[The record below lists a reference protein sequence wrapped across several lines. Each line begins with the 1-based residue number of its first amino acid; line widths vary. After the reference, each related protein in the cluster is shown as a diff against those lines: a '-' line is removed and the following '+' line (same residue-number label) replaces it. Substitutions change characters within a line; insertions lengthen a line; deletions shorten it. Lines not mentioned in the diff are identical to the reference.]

1 MADVQANIGI
11 NIDASGAL
19 AQLKNLQRQIS
30 VFNAQIAKG
39 SANAASAA
47 SRMQQELVNSI
58 NATGQ
63 FSASMTT
70 VKSTTDTFTNALEK
84 NKLSMGQYFR
94 YAGASSKKFSHLFTN
109 EFNTIEKVARE
120 RVKTLQTQYV
130 KLGRDANGAL
140 KSIAVRPLS
149 LDMGNL
155 ATQTAMAA
163 QKQQIFNQ
171 LLRQGS
177 TNLLN
182 WGKNTQWAGR
192 QLMVGFTI
200 PLTIFGAA
208 AASSFMKL
216 EEQAIRF
223 KRVYGELFTP
233 PEETDRMLEDIQKL
247 ALEFT
252 KYGVAVEQ
260 TLALAADAAAMGR
273 TGADLIAQVTEA
285 NRLAVLGLVEQ
296 GQALETTTSLSN
308 AFGVATEDL
317 ASKIDF
323 LNAVENQTV
332 TSIEDMTIA
341 IPKAGP
347 VVKQLGGDVEDL
359 AFFLTAM
366 KEGGINASE
375 GANALKSGL
384 ASLIN
389 PTQVAKD
396 MLGGFGIN
404 ITQIVESNAGNVS
417 GIVVDFA
424 TALDKL
430 DPLNR
435 ARAIEQLFGKFQF
448 SRISTLFQN
457 VIGEGTQAQRV
468 LELTGATTKELA
480 ALSSS
485 ELGRLEASSL
495 YKFQSA
501 LAEFQAALAPVGEAF
516 LKLVTPI
523 IEFGTKVLNAFNNL
537 NDGAKAFVVG
547 IIATLGAIGPVLI
560 MSVGLLA
567 NGAAN
572 LLKIFL
578 GLQTGFQR
586 ILGKTTEVG
595 QQTEYMTQE
604 QLEAAAVAASLNQ
617 SHATLA
623 QTFTSES
630 AAVDK
635 LAASYRAMIAAQRSS
650 LGLPVVASAASAK
663 VSKLN
668 KGRGV
673 PGYKDGVLMVPG
685 TGNKDTELA
694 LLTPGEA
701 VIPAAM
707 TEKYGPLINSMIAGN
722 IPGYSDGKTV
732 ASHFAQETPPLLAN
746 VFKTLAESGRRLE
759 KTIFIIT
766 KNADGLGYTI
776 EKVTGYVDD
785 FIEPGD
791 TVIAGGRSYGA
802 TAVPESDARNRLLYE
817 DKDIRPK
824 LEGAGVGGSW
834 QTVEELSKQAEILAE
849 EKRKNTEAYQRNRA
863 SVEEVLLENEKA
875 QQLINQSANKEQ
887 ASLSI
892 QKEKAKTALVN
903 SIQQENKNISADEAE
918 RLATE
923 MLEDVQ
929 KQYSQRIQSGMS
941 AEDSL
946 KEATLDL
953 QHLRLEQGRAI
964 VIGKGDVSSDTVR
977 GIGGGRGK
985 VHDSVYSARKAAG
998 LPTGASDIFT
1008 RNFEG
1013 QGSPSGGRS
1022 APQILGANI
1031 AADPNYSIAATNI
1044 LVKAEKDLALQI
1056 AKASKSQ
1063 SPSKVTEQVANNL
1076 VGGVVKGLREGQDD
1090 VQQAGSQLADAAETG
1105 VRSRRRGDPSR
1116 VQTAGPSTPGQP
1128 LNYSILNG
1136 QMMAA
1141 AATTAQFR
1149 DRLANAG
1156 LKAGNFAGKT
1166 VGAANKIGAL
1176 GIGVSSL
1183 VGGFSM
1189 INGPLG
1195 EFSQKIFPIVS
1206 AMTALGFAMNMLN
1219 AEQVKQKIIEAGRR
1233 VVIAQEVA
1241 ARLNN
1246 IRSMVAEGAVRN
1258 TAGISGILGS
1268 VGRTA
1273 GKLGTSLS
1281 VMGRAVG
1288 GLLGSLLG
1296 VSATVGLVV
1305 AGLALVAGGLY
1316 LLYKVAKDQEA
1327 KISGLG
1333 DAANISADKLGV
1345 LNSVLGTQLALN
1357 AQMGGG
1363 GAGLATGT
1371 IEGDATA
1378 AGTQQQLQES
1388 DEFKEEF
1395 KGITSAVKGASQE
1408 AAEQALTSLALT
1420 LQTAGAEKEMIAGV
1434 VNAILAEAGRTDI
1447 SLDFENISI
1456 ANAPEVA
1463 KKSVE
1468 EFTNA
1473 IEASATAQRYTAP
1486 VAEEGAPGSLNNQ
1499 EFDATLFG
1507 GKGGFVSGRGQTT
1520 NLASTMSPEALAS
1533 LNAAGA
1539 TLAATMQNA
1548 TIAFDS
1554 GQISAAEY
1562 DTQMQSVSDTINNLA
1577 TDGNLVQAAML
1588 VNELANQLKEIPGME
1603 DIQEKIAGL
1612 LGSGTETGI
1621 SAATTVLQAEAAGIE
1636 VTETEMTTL
1645 EAGSKV
1651 GADPTTEIKAAA
1663 DLTNK
1668 LNELTEA
1675 RIKSDEAARAVTTS
1689 QTNVDAIN
1697 TESEALGSQASSIRE
1712 LNGFLKD
1719 NASVSNKAAVAQKIA
1734 NDETALA
1741 AWETAA
1747 LADATT
1753 GGTAARDAYI
1763 ASIQAESAAQAGID
1777 YEKAMLSLQAQ
1788 VQAKED
1794 SAFQTE
1800 ALTLALGDASLAEAA
1815 MGNAAVAAAI
1825 STLYAN
1831 ALLEDATITAAEF
1844 AETMGPILAQ
1854 INALVG
1860 VGEIKIPTG
1869 GGGGTPS
1876 SFLDGITKDLNQFVD
1891 SSVKIGQGFN
1901 SSLRSIQNFSR
1912 VGAESLRGLG
1922 GQLRDL
1928 GVSEPFIEKIL
1939 GMDPKEWNRQKKKL
1953 FEFDSFGNPT
1963 KLTKAGQAIQDAL
1976 NVAEI
1981 GKFINEQENITISV
1995 GHQVTAL
2002 TRLTDAGASYEAAY
2016 EAVKNTAFAAA
2027 IATATSSAQI
2037 QAAADAAMEA
2047 QKKMKEFEEKNEEE
2061 NRKKGIRDAIRDM
2074 NKEFSNQAKILDYI
2088 NRNRSKYSEAQIS
2101 AILTNDDLTKL
2112 VLEPSIDS
2120 SALSTALANAERQ
2133 AELDLSISKLT
2144 IEGTQGIFEEGFGQA
2159 MDAFG
2164 RQEQSI
2170 ELKFKST
2177 VANDEEVLRNA
2188 EEEIAKIQYEVDD
2201 YEAELERIA
2210 WKEED
2215 INEAYD
2221 KRLEAL
2227 DEVASANER
2236 ITRAQ
2241 EAQLDVADALSKGD
2255 IAAAAKAAQAMRSQ
2269 QAKDAVEI
2277 QREQLEKSREAEL
2290 ANLKSGTG
2298 LGRQELEDKITAL
2311 QRQIFE
2317 IEESSTEPAAER
2329 IRLAE
2334 VLRDSEVRS
2343 LEVLGKTREQWEN
2356 IKSGID
2362 MAQQS
2367 GYKFKEIMQEA
2378 LSVVEQLMNAF
2389 PKEKPLPP
2397 PPPPPPPPA
2406 PRQESSGPELARK
2419 SEWTFGAGPNAGKTV
2434 EQVAKAQGYAQWQDY
2449 YNANRDIDHQ
2459 IIPKIKKAYGGIIGR
2474 SRSGPPLQ
2482 YLEGGKVV
2490 GPGTERSDSIPAL
2503 LSDGE
2508 YVIQAS
2514 SVRELGTGFL
2524 DMLNAG
2530 KMKSEYKGGVPA
2542 FKGGGIVKKPSGPIS
2557 IRQVEAAA
2565 AAKKR
2570 ASQSVSGSD
2579 RALMLRAQAAQAAA
2593 AKAAPRAPLIS
2604 AGKNQPQPFTPKAAP
2619 PKPPTLSQSFA
2630 PVTSGVTAVNIEK
2643 TGQNLASWFGSTAVG
2658 KAIGDALGG
2667 TGVGSTI
2674 ARGAIAAL
2682 STPVEMIGGLA
2693 LGAIRSINEKSLAPL
2708 ITGTTVGAAN
2718 AWKGVLDPSKMSDSM
2733 FTQAGKYV
2741 ADNKMFGA
2749 VDAEGQAR
2757 ARNIGNLLNIVGDP
2771 LTYLGIGAATKVTKL
2786 TTASRAANS
2795 TASAA
2800 PGYPTILGPSGNSV
2814 VSPKASEIRAQ
2825 QKIVAEETARI
2836 IEEKVTTG
2844 RASGTISGLANRL
2857 AIAKYKRDLVASDTN
2872 SFGPTMQNSDA
2883 LDMIPHIKDLSP
2895 EELLAVAK
2903 NYANKGGELKGT
2915 FGFGAGQTVSPYAVR
2930 TSNMRTYAAY
2940 SNPIKNFLS
2949 SRGLLPDDPNMA
2961 SLSALLDH
2969 ISNASKNAPSADA
2982 AKILKDLALP
2992 QIGPKPKIL
3001 IGGKNS
3007 TGAFV
3012 SGQNKFA
3019 KQKNNI
3025 GSTAGVALARLFGNT
3040 SYGNMGPLS
3049 TFMSPRSIKDRS
3061 YNVLAHENVHIYDK
3075 MVDQLGLP
3083 FPAKYSS
3090 FSDFNYNASSF
3101 NASMEARARLIDS
3114 LYSGGRAKTY
3124 SPFTSIQQI
3133 IDNLFDP
3140 GMSKK
3145 DISKFLKTYAMGGRA
3160 SQFNSDWFRQ
3170 YAETIKR
3177 PDFQRIAPVHSAEEL
3192 AGIEKMSKEMERAG
3206 LVGGLDRYQQA
3217 SAFGKLI
3224 WNQISRDG
3232 SFRPPGHILRK
3243 FAKVQEAAE
3252 KLSRKKAGLFER
3264 QGYAPPERRSQSSEF
3279 LKDTDLTEIDVPLDV
3294 YYTEGVFSDVSRF
3307 AENISGNKF
3316 FVKGHLTDGEYGPE
3330 IYKSFGHEFLAGRIG
3345 NMVGANTP
3353 QSYIVKR
3360 SSDKKPFEVATE
3372 AVPQSSGLDPT
3383 YMKELVTL
3391 SDNPYKTLDEIVSAF
3406 IDYSEKTP
3414 ALNAAMGNY
3423 DQHYNNILWNNL
3435 DKKFTQIDFGT
3446 SHPTNLKLASGN
3458 PHPDARDAYTLA
3470 RTSIA
3475 IVRDAVNHSVN
3486 AAVEKQ
3492 LLSQAQQLAIIGKLN
3507 NSGFNIKPNR
3517 TSGDPLFDTIP
3528 DITTSQDYSQV
3539 YRKISEFD
3547 SESQLPNSVQFL
3559 DKFALQ
3565 TIKDRAFA
3573 LSELPP
3579 VSFGPE
3585 HHAAMAKRLFREK
3598 RLGFMA
3604 GGYVNSINTDTIPAM
3619 LTAGEYVVKRSAV
3632 DKFGV
3637 NNLEKINNGTYN
3649 NGSVYNYNLAVN
3661 VKSDADPE
3669 KIARTVMQQ
3678 VKRVDSQRVRGNR
3691 F

>member
-233 PEETDRMLEDIQKL
+233 PEETDRMLQDIQNL

-252 KYGVAVEQ
+252 KYGVAVEK
-260 TLALAADAAAMGR
+260 TMALAADAAAMGR
-273 TGADLIAQVTEA
+273 TGADLTAQVTEA

-396 MLGGFGIN
+396 MLAGFGIN

-468 LELTGATTKELA
+468 LELTSATTKELA

-485 ELGRLEASSL
+485 ELGKLEASSL

-635 LAASYRAMIAAQRSS
+635 LVASYRAMIAAQRSS
-650 LGLPVVASAASAK
+650 LGLPIAASVASAK
-663 VSKLN
+663 VPGLN

-701 VIPAAM
+701 VIPADKAK
-707 TEKYGPLINSMIAGN
+707 EYAPLINSMIAGN
-722 IPGYSDGKTV
+722 IPGYVDGRTV
-732 ASHFAQETPPLLAN
+732 ASHFAQETPPLLEN
-746 VFKTLAESGRRLE
+746 VFKTLAESGRKLE

-766 KNADGLGYTI
+766 KNADGLGYTM
-776 EKVTGYVDD
+776 EKVRGYVDE
-785 FIEPGD
+785 FVEPGD
-791 TVIAGGRSYGA
+791 TVVAGGRAYGG

-817 DKDIRPK
+817 DKDIKPK
-824 LEGAGVGGSW
+824 FENAEVAGSW

-849 EKRKNTEAYQRNRA
+849 EKRKNTEAYQRNR
-863 SVEEVLLENEKA
+863 SSIEEILLENEKA
-875 QQLINQSANKEQ
+875 QQIINQSTNKEQ
-887 ASLSI
+887 AALSI
-892 QKEKAKTALVN
+892 QKEKAKAALVN

-929 KQYSQRIQSGMS
+929 EQYAKRIQSGMS

-946 KEATLDL
+946 REATLDL
-953 QHLRLEQGRAI
+953 QRLRLAQGDSI
-964 VIGKGDVSSDTVR
+964 VIGRSGVSSDTVR
-977 GIGGGRGK
+977 SIASSRGK
-985 VHDSVYSARKAAG
+985 VRDSVYNARKKAN
-998 LPTGASDIFT
+998 LPTGASDIFD
-1008 RNFEG
+1008 RRFEG
-1013 QGSPSGGRS
+1013 QGAPSGGRS
-1022 APQILGANI
+1022 AEQILSANK
-1031 AADPNYSIAATNI
+1031 AVDPNYRIAGI
-1044 LVKAEKDLALQI
+1044 LVLEKAQKDLALQI
-1056 AKASKSQ
+1056 AKAAKSQ
-1063 SPSKVTEQVANNL
+1063 SPSKVTEQAAKNL
-1076 VGGVVKGLREGQDD
+1076 VDGTVKGLREGQDD
-1090 VQQAGSQLADAAETG
+1090 MQQAGSQLADAAETG

-1136 QMMAA
+1136 QMLAA

-1246 IRSMVAEGAVRN
+1246 TRSMIAEAAVRN
-1258 TAGISGILGS
+1258 TAGISGILGN

-1273 GKLGTSLS
+1273 GKLGTNLS

-1288 GLLGSLLG
+1288 SVLGSLLG

-1316 LLYKVAKDQEA
+1316 FLYKVAKEQEA

-1345 LNSVLGTQLALN
+1345 LNTVLGTQLALN
-1357 AQMGGG
+1357 AQMGGRD
-1363 GAGLATGT
+1363 AGLDTGT

-1388 DEFKEEF
+1388 DEFKKEF

-1577 TDGNLVQAAML
+1577 TNGNLVQAAML

-1621 SAATTVLQAEAAGIE
+1621 SAATTVLQTEATGIE
-1636 VTETEMTTL
+1636 VTETEMATL

-1651 GADPTTEIKAAA
+1651 GADPTTEIKAAT

-1675 RIKSDEAARAVTTS
+1675 RIKSDEAARAATTS
-1689 QTNVDAIN
+1689 QANVDAIN
-1697 TESEALGSQASSIRE
+1697 EESEALGSQASSIRE

-1741 AWETAA
+1741 AWQAAA
-1747 LADATT
+1747 LADAQT
-1753 GGTAARDAYI
+1753 GGTAERDAYI
-1763 ASIQAESAAQAGID
+1763 ASIQAESAAQAEID
-1777 YEKAMLSLQAQ
+1777 YEKAVLGLQAQ
-1788 VQAKED
+1788 AQAQAD
-1794 SAFQTE
+1794 SKIQTE
-1800 ALTLALGDASLAEAA
+1800 ALGIALGDSQLAQAA
-1815 MGNAAVAAAI
+1815 MGDAAVATAIAA
-1825 STLYAN
+1825 LYAQETLN
-1831 ALLEDATITAAEF
+1831 GATISAADF
-1844 AETMGPILAQ
+1844 AAKVKASGIIELIQSLPSISKGTS
-1854 INALVG
+1854 
-1860 VGEIKIPTG
+1860 G

-1953 FEFDSFGNPT
+1953 FEFDSLGNPT

-1995 GHQVTAL
+1995 GHQITAL

-2037 QAAADAAMEA
+2037 QAAANAAMEA
-2047 QKKMKEFEEKNEEE
+2047 QKMMKKMEAINEEE
-2061 NRKKGIRDAIRDM
+2061 NRKKAIRDAVRDM

-2088 NRNRSKYSEAQIS
+2088 NRNRSKLSEAQIG

-2112 VLEPSIDS
+2112 VLEPSIDP

-2241 EAQLDVADALSKGD
+2241 QAQLDVADALSKGD

-2419 SEWTFGAGPNAGKTV
+2419 SEWTFGTGADVPKDMRGKTV
-2434 EQVAKAQGYAQWQDY
+2434 EQVSQQKGYAQWQDY
-2449 YNANRDIDHQ
+2449 YNANRAIDHQ

-2490 GPGTERSDSIPAL
+2490 GPGTERSDSIPAW
-2503 LSDGE
+2503 LSNGE

-2514 SVRELGTGFL
+2514 SVRRIGIDTL
-2524 DMLNAG
+2524 DMLNSG
-2530 KMKSEYKGGVPA
+2530 KVKPGYKDDLPA
-2542 FKGGGIVKKPSGPIS
+2542 FKGGGIVKKQSTPVN
-2557 IRQVEAAA
+2557 IRQIERAAA
-2565 AAKKR
+2565 
-2570 ASQSVSGSD
+2570 
-2579 RALMLRAQAAQAAA
+2579 
-2593 AKAAPRAPLIS
+2593 P
-2604 AGKNQPQPFTPKAAP
+2604 TPKAAP
-2619 PKPPTLSQSFA
+2619 PKPPRLSQSFA
-2630 PVTSGVTAVNIEK
+2630 PVTSKVTAVNIEK

-2658 KAIGDALGG
+2658 KAIGNAIGG

-2682 STPVEMIGGLA
+2682 STPVEMVGGLA
-2693 LGAIRSINEKSLAPL
+2693 LGAVKSINEKSLAPL

-2771 LTYLGIGAATKVTKL
+2771 LTYLGIGAVTKVTKAA
-2786 TTASRAANS
+2786 TVARASNTS
-2795 TASAA
+2795 VSPS
-2800 PGYPTILGPSGNSV
+2800 PGSGVIPGPSGNSV

-2836 IEEKVTTG
+2836 IEEKVITG

-2949 SRGLLPDDPNMA
+2949 SKGLLPDDPNTA

-2969 ISNASKNAPSADA
+2969 ISNASKDAPSADA

-3012 SGQNKFA
+3012 SGENRFA

-3101 NASMEARARLIDS
+3101 NASLEARARLIDS

-3170 YAETIKR
+3170 YAETIKS

-3206 LVGGLDRYQQA
+3206 LVGGLDRSQQG
-3217 SAFGKLI
+3217 SAFSKLI

-3294 YYTEGVFSDVSRF
+3294 YYTEGFFSDVSRF

-3330 IYKSFGHEFLAGRIG
+3330 IYQSFGHEFLAGRIG

-3446 SHPTNLKLASGN
+3446 SHPTSLKMAPGI
-3458 PHPDARDAYTLA
+3458 PGTHPDARDAYTLA

-3475 IVRDAVNHSVN
+3475 IVRDAVHHSVN

-3528 DITTSQDYSQV
+3528 DITTNQDYSQV

-3547 SESQLPNSVQFL
+3547 SASQLPNSVQFL

-3573 LSELPP
+3573 LSELAP

-3585 HHAAMAKRLFREK
+3585 HHSAMAKRLFREK
-3598 RLGFMA
+3598 GLGFMA

-3637 NNLEKINNGTYN
+3637 SNLEKINNGTYN

>member
-200 PLTIFGAA
+200 PITIFGAA

-233 PEETDRMLEDIQKL
+233 PEETDRMLQDIQNL

-252 KYGVAVEQ
+252 KYGVAVEE
-260 TLALAADAAAMGR
+260 TMALAADAAAMGR

-308 AFGVATEDL
+308 AFGISTEDL

-347 VVKQLGGDVEDL
+347 VVRQLGGDVEDL

-396 MLGGFGIN
+396 MLAGFGIN

-424 TALDKL
+424 QALDKL

-485 ELGRLEASSL
+485 ELGKLEASSL

-501 LAEFQAALAPVGEAF
+501 LAEFQGALAPVGEAF

-635 LAASYRAMIAAQRSS
+635 LVASYRAMIATQRSS
-650 LGLPVVASAASAK
+650 LGIPIPASSVSAK
-663 VSKLN
+663 VPGLN

-701 VIPAAM
+701 VIPADKAK
-707 TEKYGPLINSMIAGN
+707 EYAPLINSMIAGN
-722 IPGYSDGKTV
+722 IPGYSEGRPKPKYD
-732 ASHFAQETPPLLAN
+732 ASHFSGEDMRDLSAKVMRLAKAGEYVETT
-746 VFKTLAESGRRLE
+746 VIRMTETS
-759 KTIFIIT
+759 
-766 KNADGLGYTI
+766 DGLGKVFT
-776 EKVTGYVDD
+776 KVTGYLHEL
-785 FIEPGD
+785 IQEGD
-791 TVIAGGRSYGA
+791 VLTASGQTYAGTTIPA
-802 TAVPESDARNRLLYE
+802 TSERNQGMNNAVGFAGEWATTDELFNQEKILL
-817 DKDIRPK
+817 
-824 LEGAGVGGSW
+824 
-834 QTVEELSKQAEILAE
+834 E
-849 EKRKNTEAYQRNRA
+849 EKRKNSTKYREHSASIEAL
-863 SVEEVLLENEKA
+863 LLEA
-875 QQLINQSANKEQ
+875 QEARSLISKSNDQEAAKLAIETER
-887 ASLSI
+887 AKI
-892 QKEKAKTALVN
+892 AVKQKLIAHDGL
-903 SIQQENKNISADEAE
+903 SADQADNQ
-918 RLATE
+918 ATE
-923 MLEDVQ
+923 MVAEAEELYYKKILEGV
-929 KQYSQRIQSGMS
+929 SQEDALQAASDRLAKIRLSLAESYYAAPEGTPTDALRSPASG
-941 AEDSL
+941 
-946 KEATLDL
+946 
-953 QHLRLEQGRAI
+953 
-964 VIGKGDVSSDTVR
+964 R
-977 GIGGGRGK
+977 GI
-985 VHDSVYSARKAAG
+985 HPSDSVRRERRRQGLSTSPKDYVSHVDAEGNPRTGQKHASQGKDMALVMSKFGPEFEQHGFRLFENAAARLASGVSKAA
-998 LPTGASDIFT
+998 
-1008 RNFEG
+1008 
-1013 QGSPSGGRS
+1013 
-1022 APQILGANI
+1022 
-1031 AADPNYSIAATNI
+1031 
-1044 LVKAEKDLALQI
+1044 
-1056 AKASKSQ
+1056 KSQ
-1063 SPSKVTEQVANNL
+1063 SPSRVMEHESKNL
-1076 VGGVVKGLREGQDD
+1076 VDGAVKGLREGQDD
-1090 VQQAGSQLADAAETG
+1090 MQQAGSQLADATETG
-1105 VRSRRRGDPSR
+1105 AKSRRRGDPSR
-1116 VQTAGPSTPGQP
+1116 VQTAGTTTPGQP

-1149 DRLANAG
+1149 DRLATAG
-1156 LKAGNFAGKT
+1156 LKAGNFAEKT

-1195 EFSQKIFPIVS
+1195 EFSQRIFPIVS

-1219 AEQVKQKIIEAGRR
+1219 AEQVKQRIIEAGRR

-1246 IRSMVAEGAVRN
+1246 IRSMVAEGAARN
-1258 TAGISGILGS
+1258 TAGISGVLGS

-1273 GKLGTSLS
+1273 GKLGTGLS

-1316 LLYKVAKDQEA
+1316 FLYKVAKEQEA

-1345 LNSVLGTQLALN
+1345 LNDVLGTQLALN

-1363 GAGLATGT
+1363 GTGLATGT
-1371 IEGDATA
+1371 IEGDVTA

-1388 DEFKEEF
+1388 DEFKKEF

-1408 AAEQALTSLALT
+1408 AAEQALASLAIT

-1463 KKSVE
+1463 KRSVE
-1468 EFTNA
+1468 EFTSA
-1473 IEASATAQRYTAP
+1473 IEANATSQRYMAP
-1486 VAEEGAPGSLNNQ
+1486 VAEEGEPGSLNNQ
-1499 EFDATLFG
+1499 TFDATLFG
-1507 GKGGFVSGRGQTT
+1507 GQGGFVSGRGQTT
-1520 NLASTMSPEALAS
+1520 NLASTMSAEGLAA
-1533 LNAAGA
+1533 LNAAGG

-1636 VTETEMTTL
+1636 VTETDMATL

-1651 GADPTTEIKAAA
+1651 GADPKTEIKAAA

-1675 RIKSDEAARAVTTS
+1675 RIKSDEAARAATTS
-1689 QTNVDAIN
+1689 QTNVDAIDA
-1697 TESEALGSQASSIRE
+1697 ESEALGSQANSIRE

-1741 AWETAA
+1741 AWETAS

-1763 ASIQAESAAQAGID
+1763 ASIQAESAAQAEID
-1777 YEKAMLSLQAQ
+1777 YETAMLGLQAQ

-1825 STLYAN
+1825 STMYAN
-1831 ALLEDATITAAEF
+1831 ALLEDATLTAAEF
-1844 AETMGPILAQ
+1844 AKTIAPIIAQ

-1869 GGGGTPS
+1869 GGGGGTPS
-1876 SFLDGITKDLNQFVD
+1876 SFLDEITKDLNQFVD
-1891 SSVKIGQGFN
+1891 SSVKIGKGFN
-1901 SSLRSIQNFSR
+1901 ASLRSIQNFSK
-1912 VGAESLRGLG
+1912 VSVASLRGLS
-1922 GQLRDL
+1922 GQLRDA
-1928 GVSEPFIEKIL
+1928 GASEPMIEKIL
-1939 GMDPKEWNRQKKKL
+1939 GMDPKEWEKQKKKL
-1953 FEFDSFGNPT
+1953 FKFDNLGNIT
-1963 KLTKAGQAIQDAL
+1963 GLTKAGEAIRDAL

-1981 GKFINEQENITISV
+1981 GKFINEQENITVSV
-1995 GHQVTAL
+1995 GHQITAL

-2027 IATATSSAQI
+2027 IATATSSEQI
-2037 QAAADAAMEA
+2037 QAAANAAMEA
-2047 QKKMKEFEEKNEEE
+2047 QKMMKKMEAINEEE
-2061 NRKKGIRDAIRDM
+2061 NRKKAIRDAVRDM

-2088 NRNRSKYSEAQIS
+2088 NRNRSKLSEAQIS

-2112 VLEPSIDS
+2112 VLEPSIDPR
-2120 SALSTALANAERQ
+2120 ALSTALANAERQ
-2133 AELDLSISKLT
+2133 AELDLSIRKLT

-2269 QAKDAVEI
+2269 QAKDAVEV

-2334 VLRDSEVRS
+2334 VLRDSEIRS

-2367 GYKFKEIMQEA
+2367 GYQFKEIMQEA

-2449 YNANRDIDHQ
+2449 YNANRQIDHQ

-2503 LSDGE
+2503 LSNGE

-2514 SVRELGTGFL
+2514 SVRRIGIDIL
-2524 DMLNAG
+2524 DMLNSG
-2530 KMKSEYKGGVPA
+2530 KMKPGHKDGLPA
-2542 FKGGGIVKKPSGPIS
+2542 FKGGGIVKRQSTPVS
-2557 IRQVEAAA
+2557 IRQIENA
-2565 AAKKR
+2565 AAKK
-2570 ASQSVSGSD
+2570 
-2579 RALMLRAQAAQAAA
+2579 
-2593 AKAAPRAPLIS
+2593 AAPAPAKPGALS
-2604 AGKNQPQPFTPKAAP
+2604 AMRGTPAPAPTPKAAP
-2619 PKPPTLSQSFA
+2619 PKPPTLSQLFA
-2630 PVTSGVTAVNIEK
+2630 PVTSKVTAVNIEK

-2658 KAIGDALGG
+2658 KAIGNAIGG

-2674 ARGAIAAL
+2674 ARSAIAAL
-2682 STPVEMIGGLA
+2682 STPVEMVGGLA
-2693 LGAIRSINEKSLAPL
+2693 LGAIKSINEKSLAPL

-2771 LTYLGIGAATKVTKL
+2771 LTYVGIGAATKVTKL
-2786 TTASRAANS
+2786 ATAGRAANS
-2795 TASAA
+2795 TASAG
-2800 PGYPTILGPSGNSV
+2800 PGYRPILGPSGNSV
-2814 VSPKASEIRAQ
+2814 VSPRSSEIRAQ
-2825 QKIVAEETARI
+2825 QKIVAEETANI
-2836 IEEKVTTG
+2836 IKEKVTAG
-2844 RASGTISGLANRL
+2844 RASGTIGLLADRL
-2857 AIAKYKRDLVASDTN
+2857 AIAKYKRDLIASDTN

-2883 LDMIPHIKDLSP
+2883 LNMIPHIRDLSP

-2903 NYANKGGELKGT
+2903 NYANKGGELKGS
-2915 FGFGAGQTVSPYAVR
+2915 FGFGAKQTTSPYAVR

-2949 SRGLLPDDPNMA
+2949 SKGLLPDDPNMT

-2969 ISNASKNAPSADA
+2969 INNASKDAPSAEA
-2982 AKILKDLALP
+2982 ATILNNLALP
-2992 QIGPKPKIL
+2992 QIGPKPKVVV
-3001 IGGKNS
+3001 GGKNS

-3012 SGQNKFA
+3012 SGSNKF
-3019 KQKNNI
+3019 QK
-3025 GSTAGVALARLFGNT
+3025 
-3040 SYGNMGPLS
+3040 MGPLS
-3049 TFMSPRSIKDRS
+3049 TFMSPGSIKDRG

-3090 FSDFNYNASSF
+3090 FSDFEFSQSRF
-3101 NASMEARARLIDS
+3101 NANLEARARLIDS
-3114 LYSGGRAKTY
+3114 LYTGGKTNTY
-3124 SPFTSIQQI
+3124 SPFTSVEQI
-3133 IDNLFDP
+3133 IENLFDP
-3140 GMSKK
+3140 GKGKK
-3145 DISKFLKTYAMGGRA
+3145 EITNFLKTYALGGRTN
-3160 SQFNSDWFRQ
+3160 QFNADWFKE
-3170 YAETIKR
+3170 YAQSIKS
-3177 PDFQRIAPVHSAEEL
+3177 PDFQKIAPVHSAEEL
-3192 AGIEKMSKEMERAG
+3192 AGIEAMAKEMERAG
-3206 LVGGLDRYQQA
+3206 LVGRLNRYQNGM
-3217 SAFGKLI
+3217 AFEKLI
-3224 WNQISRDG
+3224 WNQISRNG
-3232 SFRPPGHILRK
+3232 SFRPPGHVLRR
-3243 FAKVQEAAE
+3243 FAVIQEASK
-3252 KLSRKKAGLFER
+3252 KLSKKKRFSDKKSLSPA
-3264 QGYAPPERRSQSSEF
+3264 AAKSQSSEF
-3279 LKDTDLTEIDVPLDV
+3279 IEGSSLTRFRGAPKDVEYEMGAQHLL
-3294 YYTEGVFSDVSRF
+3294 SSF
-3307 AENISGNKF
+3307 AKDASNNRF
-3316 FVKGHLTDGEYGPE
+3316 FVKGHLVESWDRAEPDTVG
-3330 IYKSFGHEFLAGRIG
+3330 KSFTNEFLAGRIG
-3345 NMVGANTP
+3345 NYIGANTP

-3360 SSDKKPFEVATE
+3360 SSGDRALGTNMRSNMAQPFEIATD
-3372 AVPQSSGLDPT
+3372 VIPSSHNLESEWMKT
-3383 YMKELVTL
+3383 LVYM
-3391 SDNPYKTLDEIVSAF
+3391 SDNPYKTIEELFDGFV
-3406 IDYSEKTP
+3406 DYSRTTP
-3414 ALNAAMGNY
+3414 ALNALMGNT
-3423 DQHYNNILWNNL
+3423 DLHYGNILWSNAT
-3435 DKKFTQIDFGT
+3435 KKFSQIDFNEAK
-3446 SHPTNLKLASGN
+3446 PNNLKMAPGIPG
-3458 PHPDARDAYTLA
+3458 PHPDIRDAHVIA
-3470 RTSIA
+3470 KTSMA
-3475 IVRDAVNHSVN
+3475 IIRDALRHSVE
-3486 AAVEKQ
+3486 AALEDS
-3492 LLSQAQQLAIIGKLN
+3492 LLSQSQQLALISKMN
-3507 NSGFNIKPNR
+3507 ASGFKMTANKNA
-3517 TSGDPLFDTIP
+3517 TDPLFDTIP
-3528 DITTSQDYSQV
+3528 DITTTQDYTSLFKKIASSDAKNYIPRALKGVGSDQV
-3539 YRKISEFD
+3539 FDPFTLKIIQGRAEELS
-3547 SESQLPNSVQFL
+3547 
-3559 DKFALQ
+3559 KFG
-3565 TIKDRAFA
+3565 K
-3573 LSELPP
+3573 
-3579 VSFGPE
+3579 VSLNVGDHPQ
-3585 HHAAMAKRLFREK
+3585 MAKRLWMAKRE
-3598 RLGFMA
+3598 RFMA
-3604 GGYVNSINTDTIPAM
+3604 GGYVNSINTDNIPAM

-3661 VKSDADPE
+3661 VKSDADPD